1 MNYVAQSQVITIIA
15 NHWGL
20 DMSERA
26 SRFLGA
32 AERIWESLTNAPLEV
47 KFFSEVVAFSNGRGV
62 TSAHPIYGIQN
73 IISLPAGTPLET
85 ATVKPLGLIILSYPY
100 NGEAVVEYHAGFES
114 TIPDDIAL
122 ALAHLAVWLVNADIV
137 DSIQSEVRVDF
148 NQLPPVTRKVIEAW
162 RG

>member
-1 MNYVAQSQVITIIA
+1 MNYVAQSQVIGTIA

-32 AERIWESLTNAPLEV
+32 AERIWESLTSVPLEYRYV
-47 KFFSEVVAFSNGRGV
+47 SEVIAFSNGRGL
-62 TSAHPIYGIQN
+62 TTYHPIIGIAN
-73 IISLPAGTPLET
+73 IIALPEGVTLEYQ
-85 ATVKPLGLIILSYPY
+85 KIQSFGLIILSYPY

-148 NQLPPVTRKVIEAW
+148 NRLPPVTRKVIEAW